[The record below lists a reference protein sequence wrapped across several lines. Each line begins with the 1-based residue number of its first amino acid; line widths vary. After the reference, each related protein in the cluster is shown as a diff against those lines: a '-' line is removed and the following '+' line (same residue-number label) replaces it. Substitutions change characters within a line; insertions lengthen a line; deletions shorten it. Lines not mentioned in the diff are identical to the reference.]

1 MLSIREGGLDGEWK
15 EWDGDGWMME
25 RARDGTRNE
34 RRKGKEHGPNVPGQV
49 FAPAKNHATIAI
61 TTTLE
66 RFCRRGTIAPVN
78 TRTVLLLRLRLD
90 VILWEDEG
98 RGDVSVRGI
107 RGRGV
112 HSVRVESGR
121 GERGEGRGKGRP
133 LERNQASISIFRALS
148 FSLFIYYHQPSSRLF
163 QSFLIRFFLALIL
176 IRTNALSLHPTLS
189 SLLYPI
195 CHLSNLTTIHPPHSS
210 SPPFA
215 LSRLD
220 SPHHSLNHF
229 LSLVPSPPPPLCPP
243 LSPADPDSHTSSR
256 S

>member
-1 MLSIREGGLDGEWK
+1 MVNGRNGMGM
-15 EWDGDGWMME
+15 DGWMME

-189 SLLYPI
+189 SL
-195 CHLSNLTTIHPPHSS
+195 
-210 SPPFA
+210 PPFKPYHYPPA
-215 LSRLD
+215 PLFLPALRPIPTRLSPSLTQPFPLSRPL
-220 SPHHSLNHF
+220 PTTPT
-229 LSLVPSPPPPLCPP
+229 LSP